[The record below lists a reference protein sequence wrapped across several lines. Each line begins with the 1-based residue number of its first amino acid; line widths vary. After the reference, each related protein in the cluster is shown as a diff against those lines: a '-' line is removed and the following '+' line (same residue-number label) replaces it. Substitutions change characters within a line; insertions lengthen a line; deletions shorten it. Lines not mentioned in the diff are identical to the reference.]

1 MKFNSTVSD
10 NDIKKDYS
18 KYIVLAIG
26 LAFIMFF
33 VLTIAAS
40 LLGLA
45 IGVIIKSWWIILLV
59 IFGLLIL
66 RKFLGKRK

>member
-26 LAFIMFF
+26 LAFVMFF
-33 VLTIAAS
+33 VLTIAAN

>member
-18 KYIVLAIG
+18 KYIVLAIVF
-26 LAFIMFF
+26 AFVMFF
-33 VLTIAAS
+33 VLTIAAN

-45 IGVIIKSWWIILLV
+45 MGVIVKSWWIILLV
-59 IFGLLIL
+59 ILGLLLL
-66 RKFLGKRK
+66 RKLLGKRK

>member
-1 MKFNSTVSD
+1 MRFNSTVSD

-26 LAFIMFF
+26 FAFVMFF

-45 IGVIIKSWWIILLV
+45 MGVIIKSWWIILLV
-59 IFGLLIL
+59 ILGLLIL

>member
-26 LAFIMFF
+26 FAFVMFF
-33 VLTIAAS
+33 VLTIAAN

-45 IGVIIKSWWIILLV
+45 MGVIIKSWWIILLV
-59 IFGLLIL
+59 ILGLLIL